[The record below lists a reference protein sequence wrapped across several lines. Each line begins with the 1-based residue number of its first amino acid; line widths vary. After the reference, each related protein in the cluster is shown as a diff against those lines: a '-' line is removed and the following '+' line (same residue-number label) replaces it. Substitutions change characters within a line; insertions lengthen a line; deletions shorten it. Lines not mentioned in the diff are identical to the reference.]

1 VTLVILVRHVGV
13 SAAPSV
19 EMLTASGPV
28 LAAPTNHTPFTMTPD
43 IAVTM
48 KF

>member
-1 VTLVILVRHVGV
+1 MVILVRHVGV
-13 SAAPSV
+13 PAAPSV
-19 EMLTASGPV
+19 EMLTASGLV
-28 LAAPTNHTPFTMTPD
+28 LAAPTNHTPFNMISD